1 MGMPTQPS
9 PSPPPMRQRPTH
21 HLRQPTADAA
31 SRFREPVS
39 DDALNPED
47 FSDVFGGPPRTILS
61 RQYSS
66 GYPRS
71 SSSMGYFYEE
81 IFRPSEKA
89 APPSRRSERSLPEFR
104 IPGHQKREK
113 NGFYSDIFGWEDE
126 RVVRSRSRSK
136 ASSSSV
142 LSSEE
147 LSPLRPAFS
156 VNGGDDVSS
165 FASKLRLGFRSILL
179 FYVLI
184 PSDFASV

>member
-1 MGMPTQPS
+1 MGMPT
-9 PSPPPMRQRPTH
+9 PPLRQRST
-21 HLRQPTADAA
+21 RQPTADAA
-31 SRFREPVS
+31 ASRRG

-71 SSSMGYFYEE
+71 SSSAGFFYEE
-81 IFRPSEKA
+81 IFRPAEKA
-89 APPSRRSERSLPEFR
+89 APPSRRSGRSLPEFR
-104 IPGHQKREK
+104 IPGGHQRREK
-113 NGFYSDIFGWEDE
+113 NGFYGDVFGWEDE

-147 LSPLRPAFS
+147 LSPLRPGFA

-165 FASKLRLGFRSILL
+165 FASKLRLGFRSIPLL
-179 FYVLI
+179 MQ
-184 PSDFASV
+184 